1 MKLSELYDKDE
12 YLWRR
17 KMIERIDKGQEL
29 DLEHI
34 KTLLIEMSA
43 REHREIKNYLRTLLL
58 HLLKF
63 RYQPE
68 RRSTSWEITIDRC
81 RVNILDFLQI
91 TPSIRQYAEEA
102 LPDAYSQART
112 MAKKETALPLRT
124 FPEECHFSLEALL
137 RANRYDYN
145 FDR

>member
-43 REHREIKNYLRTLLL
+43 REHRE
-58 HLLKF
+58 
-63 RYQPE
+63 
-68 RRSTSWEITIDRC
+68 STSWEITIDRC